1 LQYYKNEITG
11 REVVVEGYGPGDPP
25 GGVAL
30 PELSGRELKDSARL
44 FDLRRGQSSAFSTRA
59 GGGP

>member
-1 LQYYKNEITG
+1 MIG

-30 PELSGRELKDSARL
+30 PELSRRELKDWS
-44 FDLRRGQSSAFSTRA
+44 GCWT
-59 GGGP
+59 